1 MMNEKLKRR
10 NKQIEEHLQLVRPIA
25 LHYAFRTGQ
34 DKEDLTQV
42 GMLGLIRAA
51 QFFQSS
57 KSVPFAAFAKP
68 HIRGAILHYLRD
80 SLGPVKIPRRLEE
93 RAQAL
98 LRDST
103 LMDSASSLEKLSAV
117 DRTAIES
124 YKQKGRW
131 YPLDHQFI
139 TADKDQWSEL
149 VDKERNRMLM
159 NALEKLDCQE
169 FAVVDHV
176 VLRGESLRSTA
187 SYLGIS
193 CMTVQRRVKR
203 ALRRLAVDCAELSPY
218 AVSPLRQQAF
228 DPSGSVAP
236 RSL

>member
-1 MMNEKLKRR
+1 MNDKLKRR

-25 LHYAFRTGQ
+25 LHYAFCTGQ

-51 QFFQSS
+51 QFFQTS
-57 KSVPFAAFAKP
+57 KSVPFSAFAKP

-80 SLGPVKIPRRLEE
+80 SVGPVKLPRRVEE

-103 LMDSASSLEKLSAV
+103 LIDRASFFEKLSAV
-117 DRTAIES
+117 DRTTIES

-131 YPLDHQFI
+131 YPLDHQFL

-149 VDKERNRMLM
+149 VNRERKRMLM

-169 FAVVDHV
+169 SAVVDHV

-203 ALRRLAVDCAELSPY
+203 ALRRLAVDCSELSPD
-218 AVSPLRQQAF
+218 ADSPLRKQDF

>member
-1 MMNEKLKRR
+1 MNDKLKRR

-51 QFFQSS
+51 QYFQSS
-57 KSVPFAAFAKP
+57 KSVPFTAFAKP

-80 SLGPVKIPRRLEE
+80 SIGPVKIPRRVEE
-93 RAQAL
+93 RAQTL

-103 LMDSASSLEKLSAV
+103 FMDSASFFEKLSAV

-149 VDKERNRMLM
+149 VDKERNQMLM

-176 VLRGESLRSTA
+176 ILRGESLRITA
-187 SYLGIS
+187 SHLGMS

-203 ALRRLAVDCAELSPY
+203 ALRRLAVHCAEFAPD
-218 AVSPLRQQAF
+218 AVSPLRKAPV
-228 DPSGSVAP
+228 DSSASVAP

>member
-1 MMNEKLKRR
+1 MNDKLKRR
-10 NKQIEEHLQLVRPIA
+10 NKQIEKHLQLVRPIA

-51 QFFQSS
+51 QYFQSS

-80 SLGPVKIPRRLEE
+80 SLGPVKIPRRVEE
-93 RAQAL
+93 RAQKL

-103 LMDSASSLEKLSAV
+103 LMDSASFFEKLSAV

-131 YPLDHQFI
+131 FPLDLHVI
-139 TADKDQWSEL
+139 TADQDHWSEL
-149 VDKERNRMLM
+149 VDKERNRILK
-159 NALEKLDCQE
+159 NALEKLDRQE

-176 VLRGESLRSTA
+176 VLRGESLRITA
-187 SYLGIS
+187 SCLGIS
-193 CMTVQRRVKR
+193 CMTVQRRLKR
-203 ALRRLAVDCAELSPY
+203 ALRRLAVDCVELSPEAAY
-218 AVSPLRQQAF
+218 PLRKQAF
-228 DPSGSVAP
+228 DPSRSVAP

>member
-1 MMNEKLKRR
+1 MNDKLKRR

-80 SLGPVKIPRRLEE
+80 SIGPVKIPRRVEE
-93 RAQAL
+93 RAQTL

-103 LMDSASSLEKLSAV
+103 VMESACFLKKISAV

-131 YPLDHQFI
+131 YPLDHQCL
-139 TADKDQWSEL
+139 TADRDQWSEL
-149 VDKERNRMLM
+149 VNKERDQVLM
-159 NALEKLDCQE
+159 NALDKLDCLE

-176 VLRGESLRSTA
+176 VLRGESLRSTGR
-187 SYLGIS
+187 SLGMS
-193 CMTVQRRVKR
+193 CMTVQRRVKQ
-203 ALRRLAVDCAELSPY
+203 ALRRLAVNCAELSPNP
-218 AVSPLRQQAF
+218 VSPLRKLTG
-228 DPSGSVAP
+228 DPSSSVAP
-236 RSL
+236 RSQ

>member
-1 MMNEKLKRR
+1 M
-10 NKQIEEHLQLVRPIA
+10 
-25 LHYAFRTGQ
+25 
-34 DKEDLTQV
+34 D
-42 GMLGLIRAA
+42 RAS
-51 QFFQSS
+51 FF
-57 KSVPFAAFAKP
+57 
-68 HIRGAILHYLRD
+68 
-80 SLGPVKIPRRLEE
+80 
-93 RAQAL
+93 
-98 LRDST
+98 
-103 LMDSASSLEKLSAV
+103 EKLSAV

-139 TADKDQWSEL
+139 TADKDQWNEL

-193 CMTVQRRVKR
+193 CMTVQRRMKR
-203 ALRRLAVDCAELSPY
+203 ALRRLAVDCAELSTD
-218 AVSPLRQQAF
+218 ADSPIRKQAF